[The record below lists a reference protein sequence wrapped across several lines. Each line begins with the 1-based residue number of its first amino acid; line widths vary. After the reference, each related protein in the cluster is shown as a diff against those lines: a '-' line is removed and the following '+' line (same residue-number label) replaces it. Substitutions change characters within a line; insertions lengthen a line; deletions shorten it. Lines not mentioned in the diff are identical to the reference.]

1 MTQEQEEQT
10 ISTYYE
16 ADHDRLDELFKSFQ
30 RLKRVDY
37 AQAKPYFREFKFGL
51 QRHIIWEEEILFP
64 LFEQKTGITNGGPTF
79 VMRQEHQLIGKHLE
93 AIHDKVR
100 VMDPDSDEDEQAL
113 LNVLFAHNQKEEQ
126 ILYPMIDQAV
136 RGDERVK
143 VFETMHSLPE
153 ERYAVC
159 CQQHEPIQR

>member
-1 MTQEQEEQT
+1 MTQQQEQQT

-16 ADHDRLDELFKSFQ
+16 ADHDRLDELFTNFQ
-30 RLKRVDY
+30 RLKRIDF

-64 LFEQKTGITNGGPTF
+64 IFEQKTGMNNGGPTF
-79 VMRQEHQLIGKHLE
+79 VMRQEHRLIGKHLE

-100 VMDPDSDEDEQAL
+100 VLDPNSDGDEEAL

-126 ILYPMIDQAV
+126 ILYPMIDRTV
-136 RGDERVK
+136 TDEERSTM
-143 VFETMHSLPE
+143 FETMHSLPE

-159 CQQHEPIQR
+159 CGHQAHP